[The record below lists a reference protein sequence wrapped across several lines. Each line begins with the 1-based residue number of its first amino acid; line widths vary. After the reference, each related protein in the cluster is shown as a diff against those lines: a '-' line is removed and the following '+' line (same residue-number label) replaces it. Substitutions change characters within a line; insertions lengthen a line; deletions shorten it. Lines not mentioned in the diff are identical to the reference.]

1 MEEERGEERGVGVG
15 RKRGRAKEGVRERAS
30 ERGRV
35 GLLGLKR
42 ARGCAV
48 KERESHDASGPPLYQ
63 LSIDSSCMWAP
74 LHNVTFGAVAMLI
87 NPQPCSHHATF
98 LLVPSPPR
106 DSLVLS
112 IQGCTCCSVTDRQA
126 QGRTTPRTQTR
137 ACCRM
142 ALSLSH
148 PLLTRPRTTLY
159 SRPGLVSNIMLR
171 AGGNRG
177 LKQRSA
183 RVRVTQSGIMLP
195 ESLCLPS

>member
-1 MEEERGEERGVGVG
+1 M
-15 RKRGRAKEGVRERAS
+15 
-30 ERGRV
+30 
-35 GLLGLKR
+35 LGLKR

-74 LHNVTFGAVAMLI
+74 LHNVTLGAVAMLI

-142 ALSLSH
+142 ALSQSPSPRTPAHDPIFPTWTGVKYHAACRRKQGPQAEKRSRACYTERHHASRISLS
-148 PLLTRPRTTLY
+148 PLLKPVAPR
-159 SRPGLVSNIMLR
+159 
-171 AGGNRG
+171 
-177 LKQRSA
+177 QA
-183 RVRVTQSGIMLP
+183 RVHRLLSFALSIRRN
-195 ESLCLPS
+195 